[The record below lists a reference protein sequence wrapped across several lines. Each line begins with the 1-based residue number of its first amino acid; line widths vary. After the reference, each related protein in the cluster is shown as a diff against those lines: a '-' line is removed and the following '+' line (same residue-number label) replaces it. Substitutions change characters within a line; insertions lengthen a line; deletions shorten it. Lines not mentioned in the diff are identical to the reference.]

1 MRDAFAQEITELG
14 VDPRVVLLSGDIGN
28 RMFDKY
34 KAQFPD
40 RFYNCGV
47 AEANMVGMAAGLAM
61 SGLRP
66 VAYTINSFITARCY
80 EQIRVDLCYHNA
92 PVILVG
98 VGAGLCYASL
108 GATHHS
114 CEDIAML
121 RVLPN
126 MTVLCPGDPWEVRGA
141 LRAALKHDGP
151 VFIRIGKKGEP
162 SIHTQVPVF
171 NIGESLVLRPGK
183 DVCLLSTGNVLPLAL
198 ETADVLAKKN
208 ISTEVVSFH
217 TVKPLDEERL
227 ADAFARFSVVATV
240 EEHSSLG
247 GLGGSVAEWVS
258 DRPVPRARLCRFGT
272 SDIFLH
278 EAGEQDHARAV
289 FGLTSEKMS
298 ERIVRHLSERKA

>member
-1 MRDAFAQEITELG
+1 
-14 VDPRVVLLSGDIGN
+14 
-28 RMFDKY
+28 
-34 KAQFPD
+34 
-40 RFYNCGV
+40 
-47 AEANMVGMAAGLAM
+47 
-61 SGLRP
+61 
-66 VAYTINSFITARCY
+66 
-80 EQIRVDLCYHNA
+80 
-92 PVILVG
+92 
-98 VGAGLCYASL
+98 
-108 GATHHS
+108 
-114 CEDIAML
+114 
-121 RVLPN
+121 